1 MISTVAFFL
10 AFLLLLVI
18 ILQVRAYIIL
28 KRRNSIIT
36 QQSNMIQNQNE
47 ELARQNQ
54 QLNDLNVEKQQIVD
68 VVSHDLKGPFNRIFA
83 LVQLMS
89 LSGGNLTDDQKEYM
103 GKIHQISVDGL
114 NMVRNLLDSK
124 KIEEEILDLT
134 LEPIDLESFVSSFIK
149 NYKSVA
155 QRKKI
160 ELIFKSSGNVMVLA
174 DRLYLNR
181 ILDNIVSN
189 AIKFSQKEKEVTVSI
204 ENTQEN
210 VFLMV
215 RDEGPGISEEEQEKL
230 YGKFQKLSAKPTGGE
245 SSTGLGL
252 SIVKALVESMGGSI
266 ACRSRL
272 GEGTEFIITL
282 KKADSS

>member
-1 MISTVAFFL
+1 
-10 AFLLLLVI
+10 
-18 ILQVRAYIIL
+18 
-28 KRRNSIIT
+28 
-36 QQSNMIQNQNE
+36 MIQNQNE

>member
-1 MISTVAFFL
+1 
-10 AFLLLLVI
+10 
-18 ILQVRAYIIL
+18 
-28 KRRNSIIT
+28 
-36 QQSNMIQNQNE
+36 
-47 ELARQNQ
+47 
-54 QLNDLNVEKQQIVD
+54 
-68 VVSHDLKGPFNRIFA
+68 
-83 LVQLMS
+83 
-89 LSGGNLTDDQKEYM
+89 
-103 GKIHQISVDGL
+103 
-114 NMVRNLLDSK
+114 
-124 KIEEEILDLT
+124 
-134 LEPIDLESFVSSFIK
+134 
-149 NYKSVA
+149 
-155 QRKKI
+155 
-160 ELIFKSSGNVMVLA
+160 MVLA